1 MRATVGDVGPYCG
14 ARGRRRRPRRAVHGE
29 VVVGA
34 SGKEARLSE
43 QASARG
49 GRLGVAWR
57 RREGGPGASR
67 GTVVDCGGGIFL
79 GGALGRKQGN
89 GDGLRCALGGKGTG
103 GAKWGWGWVLE
114 IGRE

>member
-34 SGKEARLSE
+34 SGKKARLSE

-57 RREGGPGASR
+57 RREGGPGMSR
-67 GTVVDCGGGIFL
+67 GTAVDCGGGIFFSEVL
-79 GGALGRKQGN
+79 SGENRAMAMA
-89 GDGLRCALGGKGTG
+89 CA
-103 GAKWGWGWVLE
+103 VLSVE
-114 IGRE
+114 MEREEF